1 MFSLTI
7 VFGPGPMVWTLM
19 FKTEEAAEDA
29 ALAVRSIL
37 QARGKDTNFSP
48 ISAVSLKDDFGQI
61 AEVTTESL
69 HGFMLENMEQSK
81 LAHIERALH
90 QARTQAKGAEIA
102 DSDPVLAQA
111 RRRAQGGM
119 PIMQPMPTG
128 FSPNGRFPS

>member
-7 VFGPGPMVWTLM
+7 VFGPGPTVWTLM

-29 ALAVRSIL
+29 ALAVHSTL

-48 ISAVSLKDDFGQI
+48 ISAVSLNDDFGHS

-69 HGFMLENMEQSK
+69 HGFMLENLEQSK
-81 LAHIERALH
+81 LAHIERELH
-90 QARTQAKGAEIA
+90 LIRTQLKTKEIA
-102 DSDPVLAQA
+102 DADPQIRQA
-111 RRRAQGGM
+111 RRNQQGGM
-119 PIMQPMPTG
+119 PMLQPMPTG

>member
-19 FKTEEAAEDA
+19 YKNREKAEAH
-29 ALAVRSIL
+29 R
-37 QARGKDTNFSP
+37 NFLYGTDDQINLS
-48 ISAVSLKDDFGQI
+48 DDFGQE
-61 AEVTTESL
+61 ASLKRTEI
-69 HGFMLENMEQSK
+69 HGSMLEDMEQSK

-128 FSPNGRFPS
+128 FSPNGRFPT

>member
-19 FKTEEAAEDA
+19 FKTEDK
-29 ALAVRSIL
+29 
-37 QARGKDTNFSP
+37 ARLNVSTLNQSP
-48 ISAVSLKDDFGQI
+48 LGQVTRFVDDFGQECDI
-61 AEVTTESL
+61 ITDEL
-69 HGFMLENMEQSK
+69 KGWMLEDMEQSK

-111 RRRAQGGM
+111 RRRAQSGM